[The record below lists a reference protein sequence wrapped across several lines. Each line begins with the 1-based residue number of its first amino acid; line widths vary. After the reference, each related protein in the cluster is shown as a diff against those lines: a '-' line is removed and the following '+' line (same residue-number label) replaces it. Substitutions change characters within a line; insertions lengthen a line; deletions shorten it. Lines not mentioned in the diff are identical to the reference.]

1 MKKVAIL
8 SYDGCWAMG
17 VFSVTD
23 FFRIVA
29 LLEQHLGLAQ
39 TYAVEVL
46 SFDGQE
52 IYSASGHMIQPDAA
66 ITDAND
72 YDLLVIPPIEGVRL
86 AAGFTPERRLLTW
99 LAARHKRGA
108 RLLAMTTG
116 VCFVAAAGLAEH
128 QLLATHWAYVRQLKK
143 QYPTYQFIA
152 QQSFLQAESI
162 WSTGTLNGGFDAL
175 LEILA
180 QDRGDQ
186 FSQMCATHLLVSAPE
201 RLNPILPGHRNHGDE
216 AILRLQDWIES
227 HHAESLTIERMGRE
241 VGLAE
246 RTLKRRFQLAIKLSP
261 ILYVQKVRIDKAK
274 KLLLATNQS
283 VKAIAYEVGYENVSF
298 FVRLFRTHVGQT
310 PAEWRRCEAIAVR
323 SSV

>member
-8 SYDGCWAMG
+8 SYEGCWGMG

-29 LLEQHLGLAQ
+29 LLEQHLSLAQ

-46 SFDGQE
+46 SSDGE
-52 IYSASGHMIQPDAA
+52 EVCAASGHMIQPDAA
-66 ITDAND
+66 ITDAGD
-72 YDLLVIPPIEGVRL
+72 YDLLISPPVEGVRL
-86 AAGFTPERRLLTW
+86 AAGFTPEPHVLAWLT
-99 LAARHKRGA
+99 ARQRGGA

-116 VCFVAAAGLAEH
+116 VCFVAAAGLAENL
-128 QLLATHWAYVRQLKK
+128 LLATHWAYVRQLKRR
-143 QYPTYQFIA
+143 YPACQFIP
-152 QQSFLQAESI
+152 QQSFLQAGDI

-186 FSQMCATHLLVSAPE
+186 FAQLCATHLLVSAPE
-201 RLNPILPGHRNHGDE
+201 RLNPILPGHRNHCDE
-216 AILRLQDWIES
+216 VILRLQDWIES
-227 HHAESLTIERMGRE
+227 HHAEAITIERMGHE

-246 RTLKRRFQLAIKLSP
+246 RTLKRRFQQATRLSP
-261 ILYVQKVRIDKAK
+261 NLYVQKVRIDKAK
-274 KLLLATNQS
+274 KLLLASSLS

-298 FVRLFRTHVGQT
+298 FVRLFKTHVGKT
-310 PAEWRRCEAIAVR
+310 PAEWRKCESIVTP
-323 SSV
+323 